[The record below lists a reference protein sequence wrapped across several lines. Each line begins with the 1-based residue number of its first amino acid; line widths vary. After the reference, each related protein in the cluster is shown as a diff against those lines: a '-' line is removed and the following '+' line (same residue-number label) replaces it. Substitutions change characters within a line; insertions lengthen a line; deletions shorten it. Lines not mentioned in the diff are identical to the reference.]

1 MTFPIYI
8 YYGYKM
14 FETTNQMMNFGQI
27 IFDNV
32 NHLTDLTVKRCF
44 QRPSLD
50 LIDVPSVQDF
60 GEFWNHNPKCLYH
73 SIYNIPLLQSTAKSY
88 EIIWNHLKSS

>member
-1 MTFPIYI
+1 
-8 YYGYKM
+8 M

-60 GEFWNHNPKCLYH
+60 GEFGTTIQSVYTILYIIYHCYSLQPNHM
-73 SIYNIPLLQSTAKSY
+73 KSY
-88 EIIWNHLKSS
+88 EII